1 MSKRN
6 RARVVSEKSSRN
18 TKEKFFTREISG
30 SVTQRLKQI
39 NSTRLF
45 KFTHAI
51 SDLLTHIS
59 TRIYGIALLC
69 FGIGGALIYFLN
81 LAKDGSVVTPIVG
94 LLLACLSIP
103 LLLIEKPLP
112 IFMQE
117 FKPTDYIFFEFFCMK
132 RQSEMEGEKKFP
144 VVLAIIIGLIPAA
157 LSIIAPFWQIA
168 LIIGVLI
175 CVYIGLDS
183 PEFIFLSSLL
193 ALPFIRM
200 LPRAELVFA
209 LALIIA
215 LLAFIRKVIYGRRV
229 FFIERYDIIIGL
241 IMLLILI
248 SGIFV
253 KGVDSF
259 AEAIKMIIFSVGYML
274 AGNIITNRR
283 LAELSAGSLIF
294 SGALASIVSIVQF
307 FTIIY
312 RTGINPTIADLAPII
327 SRQDGVA
334 ALLMV
339 STILSVG
346 MIRQS
351 VTFWRWTLFV
361 SSICTISA
369 LIISGE
375 FFVITALIFSAL
387 AYGVIKSNRI
397 PGIILPVLLAV
408 SMVGLLLPVSV
419 LEVIFKYSPSI
430 LSARSLFDLWENSVI
445 LLANHPLI
453 GIGVGK
459 GSFADG
465 MATIGV
471 YGYPDSSNLFI
482 EMGLKAGLL
491 VPILFIMLLIT
502 RMSHR
507 SMHYLYVRNSQIA
520 RMSNLSGACLFGLLA
535 FGMLNY
541 LWSDMS
547 TYYLFWC
554 LFGIG
559 SACLRVAKRDYDDR
573 VIYYEES
580 SALDSSV
587 IDIEI
592 G

>member
-81 LAKDGSVVTPIVG
+81 LAKDGSVVTPIIG